1 MNRPLKS
8 LCCFGR
14 TCMTKNVFVLSILT
28 EMQIQLR
35 LTETSF
41 GNLSNKS
48 TILNVI
54 YVYFSPYYNV

>member
-14 TCMTKNVFVLSILT
+14 TCMKKNVFVLSILT